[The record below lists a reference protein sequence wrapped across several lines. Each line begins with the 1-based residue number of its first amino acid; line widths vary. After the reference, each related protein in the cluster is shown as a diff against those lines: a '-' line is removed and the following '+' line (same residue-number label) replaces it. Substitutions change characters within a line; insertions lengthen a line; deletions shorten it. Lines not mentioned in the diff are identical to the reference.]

1 MDWTKPTTQLL
12 GRFQPWHKGHTELFK
27 RAIDKTGQVAILL
40 RASDGTDENPYDF
53 DQRSTQIVIA
63 LAKEGFYSG
72 EDYTIINVPNIEHI
86 TYGRDV
92 GYTIEQEKL
101 EDNIEAISATNIRKG
116 LQQIA
121 ATHPKVD
128 G

>member
-40 RASDGTDENPYDF
+40 RASDGTDKNPYDF

-72 EDYTIINVPNIEHI
+72 EHYTIINVPNIEHI

-121 ATHPKVD
+121 ATHPQVD